1 MTQAGEGE
9 ESCSLVLGSVLSF
22 SWRNQSK
29 PHICAFFKIV
39 AHLRLVCPNDVFLFI
54 WQKSYD
60 AISGTC
66 MLRLAWV
73 SQACSEQRKGRA
85 GRTHPGICYHM
96 FSRTRYRALQ
106 QYHTPEILRMP
117 LQVIGDPLWRLDCWI
132 FLVVGTSLGCD
143 LLNFISCSNS
153 LK

>member
-1 MTQAGEGE
+1 MTQATSDVLYERGN
-9 ESCSLVLGSVLSF
+9 SCSPVLGSVPSF

-39 AHLRLVCPNDVFLFI
+39 AHMRLVCSNDVFLFM

-60 AISGTC
+60 AMSGTC
-66 MLRLAWV
+66 MLRLAWI

-96 FSRTRYRALQ
+96 FSRTRYRSLQ
-106 QYHTPEILRMP
+106 QFHTPEILRMP
-117 LQVIGDPLWRLDCWI
+117 LQVIGDPYWR
-132 FLVVGTSLGCD
+132 
-143 LLNFISCSNS
+143 
-153 LK
+153 

>member
-1 MTQAGEGE
+1 MFYMRGEK
-9 ESCSLVLGSVLSF
+9 SCSPVLGSVPSF
-22 SWRNQSK
+22 SWRNQS
-29 PHICAFFKIV
+29 AFFKTV
-39 AHLRLVCPNDVFLFI
+39 AHLQLVCSSDVFLFI

-60 AISGTC
+60 ALSGMC
-66 MLRLAWV
+66 MLRLAWI

-117 LQVIGDPLWRLDCWI
+117 LQVIGDP
-132 FLVVGTSLGCD
+132 
-143 LLNFISCSNS
+143 
-153 LK
+153 